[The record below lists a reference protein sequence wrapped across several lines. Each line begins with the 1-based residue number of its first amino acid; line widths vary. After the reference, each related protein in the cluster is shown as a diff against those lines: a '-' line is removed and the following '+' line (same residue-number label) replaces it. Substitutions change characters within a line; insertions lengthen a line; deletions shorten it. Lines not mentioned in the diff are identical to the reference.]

1 MEKRRGISRKES
13 IYRQVDNYS
22 DDEKRKLDR
31 YVSKLHN
38 IIKMKGLISS
48 LGCHYKE
55 ASEEFAVSK
64 LRYEKYHDIPELDCE
79 ESALILDDCSEEER
93 EAALTFM
100 EDESMFVEHIVQKT
114 PSVEHDYN
122 SDDFYRVHA
131 EGISFADSVF
141 GGKFQSVIYTC
152 FEERVATNHII
163 VCKYGI
169 DKPVKLHLNRSF
181 RKRIE
186 RINEKLSDH
195 FGFSMHW
202 YLATERE
209 GWPAIRELFIP
220 QGPMGI
226 WFDEKSMTFD
236 LERIGIPG
244 GGHLVFDMKLD
255 EEGLTASPVYCDNKM
270 VWDFIREG
278 GFGND

>member
-1 MEKRRGISRKES
+1 MGKKRNISRKEI

-64 LRYEKYHDIPELDCE
+64 LRYEKYHYIPELDCE
-79 ESALILDDCSEEER
+79 ESAIILDDCSEEER
-93 EAALTFM
+93 EAALMFM

-114 PSVEHDYN
+114 HSVEHDYN

-131 EGISFADSVF
+131 EGINFAESVF
-141 GGKFQSVIYTC
+141 SGKFQSVIYTC
-152 FEERVATNHII
+152 FEEGMATNHII

-202 YLATERE
+202 YLATEHE

-244 GGHLVFDMKLD
+244 GGHLVLDMKFD
-255 EEGLTASPVYCDNKM
+255 EEGHTASPVYCDNKM
-270 VWDFIREG
+270 EWDFIREG
-278 GFGND
+278 GFAND